1 LDPRIRG
8 VVVTRYSVLDFR
20 LMIRKRVAF
29 AARALLMAVCR
40 VEMEPEVSLIVVT
53 VSLVGCW

>member
-1 LDPRIRG
+1 MDPRIRG

-20 LMIRKRVAF
+20 LMIRKRVVL

-40 VEMEPEVSLIVVT
+40 YEIEPEVSFIVVT